1 MNETFP
7 AKFMSLR
14 AIAQT
19 GLLPE
24 SVLRRFAKQ
33 KKLPGF
39 YTGRKYLVNTDLLT
53 AMLED
58 PTSIFNQ
65 DHREAH

>member
-1 MNETFP
+1 MMNEFP
-7 AKFMSLR
+7 QKFMSVR
-14 AIAQT
+14 AVAQT

-39 YTGRKYLVNTDLLT
+39 YTGRKFLVNTELLA
-53 AMLED
+53 AMISD
-58 PTSIFNQ
+58 PGSPLNTGG
-65 DHREAH
+65 R